1 MVGWAGRWPVE
12 SVRVEVPGEEEEAR
26 RDAPEKVPGL
36 ATGLT
41 DVWRRR
47 TGARRQITRLVVR
60 WYGSS
65 TTSLGEE
72 RRGASASRAKQSG
85 EADGEKGKQVNLAS
99 SRAGAEDIGEREG
112 VVHVEA
118 TPHGRH
124 VEVARRR
131 GCAWRTRLQGDGMR
145 V

>member
-12 SVRVEVPGEEEEAR
+12 SVCVEAPGEEEEAR

-36 ATGLT
+36 ATGLV
-41 DVWRRR
+41 DAWRRR
-47 TGARRQITRLVVR
+47 TGARRQITRLVAR
-60 WYGSS
+60 WYDSS
-65 TTSLGEE
+65 MTSLGEE
-72 RRGASASRAKQSG
+72 RRGASASRAKQSS

-99 SRAGAEDIGEREG
+99 SRAGAEDIDEHEG

-118 TPHGRH
+118 TPHGRR

-131 GCAWRTRLQGDGMR
+131 GCAWRAR
-145 V
+145 